1 MKIFLEYSWWFFP
14 LCLAVGFA
22 VAWFLYA
29 KDSKLHD
36 APRWVRRLLLIL
48 RGMTISFCLFLL
60 LGPFVERRTRKVEKP
75 TIVLVQDNSAS
86 VVSTKDS
93 VYYKTKYLSD
103 YKEFAGRLREKYEV
117 DEYCFGES
125 LSNDTVRFDE
135 KMTNISAAIQDV
147 ATRYY
152 NQNLGAVV
160 LATDGIYNEGENPK
174 YSLQNLEA
182 NVPIYT
188 VALGDTVQNRDN
200 VVSQVLHN
208 KIAFRDNPFV
218 IRVSAESHLFKGVES
233 KLMVK
238 DGETVVYETVLRPS
252 DDHLYK
258 TVDCKL
264 VSKTVGRKIYTVS
277 VEYHDG
283 EVSASNNEYVFA
295 VDVLESRKQI
305 LILYEAVHPDVAA
318 IRRAIE
324 SNKNFESSVMC
335 LADGKSYDLSAYN
348 CVVMVGLPTSS
359 GKGKTVLNEALE
371 KKIPCFVV
379 CNQSTSFE
387 VLNSLN
393 AGLEI
398 SNRRGSNDEVR
409 PVLEQDFSLFVLD
422 ENSKNLLAQVPPLY
436 VPYGNYST
444 GVQTRVLCSQMLG
457 NIAVERPLILF
468 SQVQNT
474 KVGVV
479 VGEGIWRWRMFDKN
493 LNDSFDAFDS
503 FVNKMITYLALSEK
517 RELFSVSAES
527 IVSDNQSVTF
537 TAELYDK
544 SYEPLTD
551 QTISMLIRNGEG
563 VEYPYTFSSNDN
575 FYLLNAGRLPQGSY
589 TYVAKVSVDG
599 TELRSS
605 GSFSVLPLQIE
616 FKQTRANHAVLADL
630 SLETGGKL
638 FFPSQFDLLYD
649 EIVENQNIVPISHF
663 LKKRRLVVDLPLILL
678 WLVLMASAEW
688 FLRKYYASY

>member
-29 KDSKLHD
+29 KDAKLHD
-36 APRWVRRLLLIL
+36 APRWVRRLLLVL
-48 RGMTISFCLFLL
+48 RGLTISFCLFLL

-103 YKEFAGRLREKYEV
+103 YKEFVNKLTEKYEV

-182 NVPIYT
+182 KVPIYT

-200 VVSQVLHN
+200 VVTQVLHN

-238 DGETVVYETVLRPS
+238 DGETVVYETVLR
-252 DDHLYK
+252 
-258 TVDCKL
+258 
-264 VSKTVGRKIYTVS
+264 
-277 VEYHDG
+277 
-283 EVSASNNEYVFA
+283 
-295 VDVLESRKQI
+295 
-305 LILYEAVHPDVAA
+305 LYEAVHPDVAA

-348 CVVMVGLPTSS
+348 CVVMVGLPTAS

-493 LNDSFDAFDS
+493 LNDSFEAFDS

-527 IVSDNQSVTF
+527 IVSDNQNVTF